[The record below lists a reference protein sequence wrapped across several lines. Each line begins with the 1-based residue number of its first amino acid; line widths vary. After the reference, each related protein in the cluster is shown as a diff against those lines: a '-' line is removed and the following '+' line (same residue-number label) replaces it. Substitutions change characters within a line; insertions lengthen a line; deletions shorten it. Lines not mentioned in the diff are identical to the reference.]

1 MAMNLLEFS
10 DNYCMASGYLCN
22 YYIAKVDNVDV
33 NDSPSDSESFKCKTK
48 IVGEKPEMPPQ
59 PGDLGDTERSPS
71 GRIYHSTQISQ

>member
-10 DNYCMASGYLCN
+10 GNYCMASGYLCN

-33 NDSPSDSESFKCKTK
+33 NDSPSDSESFECKTK

-59 PGDLGDTERSPS
+59 PGDLGDTERSP
-71 GRIYHSTQISQ
+71 